1 MTVPRTRLSLA
12 ARIAIAAGAVII
24 AGAVGFLVW
33 FLTAQAAPSDPNTEA
48 TERLSHWQQI
58 FEQYRQRNGALPDL
72 PDGGYCL
79 GTGFPTGSGGTANC
93 RDYGASNYYTEAGSV
108 SLMQALSS
116 VGPLPE
122 GVSAPVHGTIG
133 PYAEDRNGQI
143 ALLTAEE
150 GGCVAPATEVW
161 NDGATLFIC
170 GITLKR

>member
-1 MTVPRTRLSLA
+1 MTVPRTRLSFA
-12 ARIAIAAGAVII
+12 ARSAIAAGAVII
-24 AGAVGFLVW
+24 AAAVGFLVW
-33 FLTAQAAPSDPNTEA
+33 FLTAQPAPAGPNAEA
-48 TERLSHWQQI
+48 TERLSQWQQI
-58 FEQYRQRNGALPDL
+58 FEQYRARNGALPDL

-93 RDYGASNYYTEAGSV
+93 RDYDASNYYTEAGSV

-116 VGPLPE
+116 VGSLPE
-122 GVSAPVHGTIG
+122 GVSAPVQGTIG
-133 PYAEDRNGQI
+133 PYAEYRNGQI